1 MVNFYRRLKVIKVLP
16 SKLRRF
22 FFCCGVFCG
31 VTGGSSS
38 DMSRLT
44 GLVGTCWVSVKKLCV
59 SFESLREFP
68 LTGVLLKENSFWV
81 TSGVRSNMSSV
92 MFSFSSSGFFCGGTI
107 VRETSAVVVALIE
120 LASLNWYK
128 FRSDSF
134 TLEETRF
141 CGFTNQN
148 LFEVPLFLNFGT
160 VLA

>member
-1 MVNFYRRLKVIKVLP
+1 MWLPLASFAVYVHFVELALKMVNFYRRIKVIKVLP

-68 LTGVLLKENSFWV
+68 LTGVLLKENSF
-81 TSGVRSNMSSV
+81 
-92 MFSFSSSGFFCGGTI
+92 
-107 VRETSAVVVALIE
+107 
-120 LASLNWYK
+120 
-128 FRSDSF
+128 
-134 TLEETRF
+134 
-141 CGFTNQN
+141 
-148 LFEVPLFLNFGT
+148 
-160 VLA
+160 